1 MMAIM
6 GLELKRWLR
15 SPAFWLLLAGLT
27 FLLAFLFLR
36 FVEGY
41 AEVQKA
47 NLAGTSNLTV
57 TRAVI
62 QPFMQQAGIVL
73 LLLIPLLTMRLI
85 AGERR
90 DGSWILLQLAAIPPW
105 RIVAGKMLGI
115 SLLLTFIV
123 LLIALMPLSLLAG
136 TPIDPG
142 HLISAC
148 IGIWLLSI
156 AFAAAGLWCS
166 TISHE
171 PVSAAMLH
179 YGLLLLLALFHFT
192 SNMPGNL
199 APTLYYLT
207 PFSHFLAL
215 TTARF
220 STEHL
225 LYFLLFTSLFLGL
238 AILRLRH
245 ERSRLSTEHSVLATV
260 WRRAPALL
268 LVVAIALLAA
278 LSARYDHAVD
288 LSRNRINSLSSAA
301 THLVGKLEQPLT
313 VNAVVADNP
322 QLRRKIENALAPWL
336 LASSNI
342 NLSFTTPED
351 YAIRSSAPLNQEG
364 RLEFSYQGQTEK
376 TTTLS
381 DREIIRALQRLIEGR
396 DQWLVFLEGHGE
408 KSPFDTSSNGY
419 STLRH
424 LLEKRGFHLQG
435 INLLTLPAIPD
446 NTAVLVVA
454 GPQEDLLP
462 GESALVR
469 NYLKKGGNL
478 LLLREPA
485 VLENFDTLLAAL
497 AIEPLPGVVIN
508 VNDQLR
514 KVLAIRHPAII
525 PVTEYAPHPV
535 TAGLNGKLLLPIASA
550 FKPIQGSH
558 WQHTILFRSL
568 PESWNEVSDLQGH
581 VKFDAGEGE
590 QAGPLDLA
598 IAAER
603 ILDDHGQL
611 TAVIGDSDF
620 LNNEYIGFGDNAA
633 LAMQL
638 FAWLTEP
645 QLRNEPLALQPPDRQ
660 LALSDTA
667 LMTLAALLLLGLPLL
682 FLLLALLQW
691 RKQRRP

>member
-90 DGSWILLQLAAIPPW
+90 DGSWTLLQLAAIPPW

-220 STEHL
+220 NTEHL

-260 WRRAPALL
+260 WRRAPTLL

-288 LSRNRINSLSSAA
+288 LSRNRINSLSAAA

-313 VNAVVADNP
+313 VTAVVADNP

-351 YAIRSSAPLNQEG
+351 YAVRSSTPLNQEG